1 MTTTVTRLALLA
13 STFAASTAAA
23 QPTAETGIDRPMP
36 AATDMLE
43 IAVGGGYLQGFGDTG
58 AGVDVQDLAGAGGNA
73 ELQIMYRV
81 SPHLSIGGYGTL
93 EGYEAGDKLSERMND
108 VVGASVGLKSD
119 LHLRPTRNIDP
130 WISAGGGMRYLW
142 IDQNNTRTTTLRG
155 LDLARVQLGIDYR
168 INPRFAISPYV
179 GATATMY
186 LDKNDSMTSGY
197 QDLDDKQISW
207 SFNSGLLGRFDL
219 GY

>member
-1 MTTTVTRLALLA
+1 
-13 STFAASTAAA
+13 
-23 QPTAETGIDRPMP
+23 
-36 AATDMLE
+36 
-43 IAVGGGYLQGFGDTG
+43 
-58 AGVDVQDLAGAGGNA
+58 
-73 ELQIMYRV
+73 
-81 SPHLSIGGYGTL
+81 
-93 EGYEAGDKLSERMND
+93 MND